1 MAGGVSMTEKPP
13 LAARA
18 GLLVIGLLISSFVAW
33 AAIAEVDEIA
43 RGEGKVIPVSKTQI
57 IQSSEPG
64 IVREI
69 AVQPGQVVRRGD
81 LILRLDDTASG
92 SSLGELEAKG
102 RSLRAQVARLKLEET
117 GAYDAKYQC
126 PEDITKVAPAICA
139 NEEQL
144 LQAKA
149 GNFNNKLSV
158 MQAREGQR
166 QKELA
171 EAAANI
177 TRLTE
182 SLQLTEQEQ
191 EMLAPMVKRKLV
203 AQTEVLRV
211 EKELTDTRG
220 QLALWKESVGKLEAA
235 LREATL
241 QVTELSLQL
250 KQEALA
256 EKTEALSQLSVIEET
271 IRGASSRVANTDI
284 RSPVD
289 GIINTLDVN
298 TVGAYVTPGGVIAG
312 VVPTSEILLVEARL
326 SPRDV
331 AFVRAGQPALIKVS
345 AYDFSIY
352 GGLGGV
358 VETISADSLVDQN
371 NGETYYLVRVKTD
384 TAALV
389 KDGREYAIMPGMIAS
404 VDIMTGKKTILAY
417 LMKPI
422 NKAREEALRER

>member
-1 MAGGVSMTEKPP
+1 MTEKPP

-102 RSLRAQVARLKLEET
+102 RSLRAQIARLALEET
-117 GAYDAKYQC
+117 GAYDAKYKC
-126 PEDITKVAPAICA
+126 PDDITKVAPAICA

-177 TRLTE
+177 ARLTE
-182 SLQLTEQEQ
+182 SLQLSEQEQ
-191 EMLAPMVKRKLV
+191 GMLAPMIKRKLV

>member
-1 MAGGVSMTEKPP
+1 MTEKPP

-312 VVPTSEILLVEARL
+312 VVPTSEVLLVEARL

-331 AFVRAGQPALIKVS
+331 AFVRPGQPALIKIS

>member
-1 MAGGVSMTEKPP
+1 MNVGMTEKPP

-18 GLLVIGLLISSFVAW
+18 GLLVIGLLISFFVAW

-69 AVQPGQVVRRGD
+69 AVQVGQVVRRGD

-92 SSLGELEAKG
+92 SSLGELEAKA
-102 RSLRAQVARLKLEET
+102 RSLSAQIARLKLEEA
-117 GAYDAKYQC
+117 GAYDSDYRC
-126 PEDITKVAPAICA
+126 PEDIARTAPGICT

-144 LQAKA
+144 LRARA
-149 GNFNNKLSV
+149 SNFNNKLSV
-158 MQAREGQR
+158 MQARHGQR
-166 QKELA
+166 QQELA
-171 EAAANI
+171 EAKANI
-177 TRLTE
+177 ARLSENLQVTE
-182 SLQLTEQEQ
+182 REQEL
-191 EMLAPMVKRKLV
+191 LAPMVKRKLV
-203 AQTEVLRV
+203 AQTELLRV

-220 QLALWKESVGKLEAA
+220 QLALARESIGRLEAA
-235 LREATL
+235 VREAEL

-289 GIINTLDVN
+289 GIVNTLDVN
-298 TVGAYVTPGGVIAG
+298 TVGAYVTPGAVIGG
-312 VVPTSEILLVEARL
+312 VVPTSETLLVEARL

-331 AFVRAGQPALIKVS
+331 AFVRAGQPALIKIS

-352 GGLGGV
+352 GGLDGE
-358 VETISADSLVDQN
+358 VETIGADSLVDPN
-371 NGETYYLVRVKTD
+371 SGETYYLARVKTGK
-384 TAALV
+384 AALE
-389 KDGREYAIMPGMIAS
+389 KDGREYPIMPGMIAS
-404 VDIMTGKKTILAY
+404 VDILTGKKTILTY

>member
-1 MAGGVSMTEKPP
+1 MSEKPP

-18 GLLVIGLLISSFVAW
+18 GLFVVGLLIVSFFLW
-33 AAIAEVDEIA
+33 AAIVEVDEIA

-69 AVQPGQVVRRGD
+69 AVQVGQVIRRGD

-92 SSLGELEAKG
+92 SSLGELEAKA
-102 RSLRAQVARLKLEET
+102 RSLRAQIARLELEEAGT
-117 GAYDAKYQC
+117 YDAKYKC
-126 PEDITKVAPAICA
+126 PADIAEVAPRICG

-144 LQAKA
+144 LRAKA

-158 MQAREGQR
+158 MQARHGQR
-166 QKELA
+166 EKELA
-171 EAAANI
+171 EAQANI
-177 TRLTE
+177 TRLVEGLQVTE
-182 SLQLTEQEQ
+182 REQEL
-191 EMLAPMVKRKLV
+191 LAPMVKRKLV
-203 AQTEVLRV
+203 AQTELLRV
-211 EKELTDTRG
+211 EKELTETRG
-220 QLALWKESVGKLEAA
+220 QLALSRESIGRLESAIV
-235 LREATL
+235 EASL
-241 QVTELSLQL
+241 QVTELSLEL
-250 KQEALA
+250 RQEALA
-256 EKTEALSQLSVIEET
+256 EKTEALSQLSVIDET

-289 GIINTLDVN
+289 GIINTLDIN
-298 TVGAYVTPGGVIAG
+298 TVGAYVTPGAVIGG

-326 SPRDV
+326 PPRDV
-331 AFVRAGQPALIKVS
+331 AFVRPGQPALIKIS
-345 AYDFSIY
+345 AYDFSVY

-371 NGETYYLVRVKTD
+371 TGETYYLVRVKTD

-404 VDIMTGKKTILAY
+404 VDILTGKKTILAY

>member
-1 MAGGVSMTEKPP
+1 MTEKPP

>member
-1 MAGGVSMTEKPP
+1 MITGSTEKPP

-18 GLLVIGLLISSFVAW
+18 GLLVIALLMTSFVAW

-43 RGEGKVIPVSKTQI
+43 RGEGKVIPVSKTRI

-64 IVREI
+64 IVQEI
-69 AVQPGQVVRRGD
+69 AVQVGQVVRRGD
-81 LILRLDDTASG
+81 LILRLDDTVTG
-92 SSLGELEAKG
+92 SSLGELEAKA
-102 RSLRAQVARLKLEET
+102 RSLRAQIARLELEES
-117 GAYDAKYQC
+117 GAYDADYKC
-126 PEDITKVAPAICA
+126 PDDIAKAAPGVCA

-144 LQAKA
+144 LRAKA

-158 MQAREGQR
+158 MQARRGQR

-171 EAAANI
+171 EAQANI
-177 TRLTE
+177 ARLTE
-182 SLQLTEQEQ
+182 NLQVTEREQ
-191 EMLAPMVKRKLV
+191 DLLAPMVKRKLV
-203 AQTEVLRV
+203 AQTELLRV

-220 QLALWKESVGKLEAA
+220 QLALAKESIGRLEAA
-235 LREATL
+235 VREAEL
-241 QVTELSLQL
+241 QVMELSLQL
-250 KQEALA
+250 RQEALA
-256 EKTEALSQLSVIEET
+256 EKTDALSQLSVIDET

-298 TVGAYVTPGGVIAG
+298 TVGAYVTPGAVIGG
-312 VVPTSEILLVEARL
+312 VVPTSETLLVEARL

-331 AFVRAGQPALIKVS
+331 AFVRPGQPALIKIS

-352 GGLGGV
+352 GGLGGE
-358 VETISADSLVDQN
+358 VETIGADSLVDPN
-371 NGETYYLVRVKTD
+371 TGETYYLVRVKTD
-384 TAALV
+384 EAALE
-389 KDGREYAIMPGMIAS
+389 KDGRKYAIMPGMIAS
-404 VDIMTGKKTILAY
+404 VDIMTGKKTILTY

>member
-1 MAGGVSMTEKPP
+1 MTEKPP

-92 SSLGELEAKG
+92 SSLGELEAKA
-102 RSLRAQVARLKLEET
+102 RSLRAQIARLELEET
-117 GAYDAKYQC
+117 GAYDSKYIC
-126 PEDITKVAPAICA
+126 PEDIAKVAPAICA

-166 QKELA
+166 QQELA
-171 EAAANI
+171 EAEANI
-177 TRLTE
+177 TRLSESMQVTE
-182 SLQLTEQEQ
+182 REQEL
-191 EMLAPMVKRKLV
+191 LAPMAKRKLV
-203 AQTEVLRV
+203 AQTELLRV

-235 LREATL
+235 LREASL

-256 EKTEALSQLSVIEET
+256 EKTEALSQLSVIDET
-271 IRGASSRVANTDI
+271 IRGATSRVANTDI

-298 TVGAYVTPGGVIAG
+298 TVGAYVTPGAVKLAAM
-312 VVPTSEILLVEARL
+312 PSC
-326 SPRDV
+326 
-331 AFVRAGQPALIKVS
+331 
-345 AYDFSIY
+345 
-352 GGLGGV
+352 LGG
-358 VETISADSLVDQN
+358 
-371 NGETYYLVRVKTD
+371 GE
-384 TAALV
+384 
-389 KDGREYAIMPGMIAS
+389 
-404 VDIMTGKKTILAY
+404 
-417 LMKPI
+417 
-422 NKAREEALRER
+422 

>member
-1 MAGGVSMTEKPP
+1 MTEKPP

-256 EKTEALSQLSVIEET
+256 EKTEARSQLSVIEET

>member
-1 MAGGVSMTEKPP
+1 MNDTPP
-13 LAARA
+13 FAARA
-18 GLLVIGLLISSFVAW
+18 GLLVIGLLITSFVAW

-69 AVQPGQVVRRGD
+69 AVQVGQVVRRGD

-92 SSLGELEAKG
+92 SSLGELEAKS
-102 RSLRAQVARLKLEET
+102 RSLRAQVARLELEET
-117 GAYDAKYQC
+117 GAYASHYKC
-126 PEDITKVAPAICA
+126 PADIAQAAPGICT
-139 NEEQL
+139 NEEL
-144 LQAKA
+144 LLHAKA

-158 MQAREGQR
+158 MQSRLGQR

-171 EAAANI
+171 EAQANI

-182 SLQLTEQEQ
+182 SLDVTQREQEL
-191 EMLAPMVKRKLV
+191 LAPMAKRKLV
-203 AQTEVLRV
+203 AQTELLRV
-211 EKELTDTRG
+211 EKELTDIRG
-220 QLALWKESVGKLEAA
+220 QLALSRESVGRLNAAVNEAA
-235 LREATL
+235 L

-250 KQEALA
+250 RQEALA

-298 TVGAYVTPGGVIAG
+298 TVGAYVTPGAVIGG
-312 VVPTSEILLVEARL
+312 VVPTSETLLVEARL
-326 SPRDV
+326 PPRDV
-331 AFVRAGQPALIKVS
+331 AFVRTGQPALIKIS

-352 GGLGGV
+352 GGLGGE
-358 VETISADSLVDQN
+358 VETVSADSLVDQN
-371 NGETYYLVRVKTD
+371 TGETYYLVRVKTN

-404 VDIMTGKKTILAY
+404 VDIMTGRKTILTY

>member
-1 MAGGVSMTEKPP
+1 MTEKPP

-312 VVPTSEILLVEARL
+312 VVPTSEVLLVEARL

-331 AFVRAGQPALIKVS
+331 AFVRPGQPALIKIS

-358 VETISADSLVDQN
+358 VDTISADSLVDQN

>member
-1 MAGGVSMTEKPP
+1 MTEKPP

-312 VVPTSEILLVEARL
+312 VVPTSEVLLVEARL

>member
-1 MAGGVSMTEKPP
+1 MTEKPP

-69 AVQPGQVVRRGD
+69 AVQLGQVVRRGD

-102 RSLRAQVARLKLEET
+102 RSLRAQVARLELEET
-117 GAYDAKYQC
+117 GAYDAKYKC

-203 AQTEVLRV
+203 SQTEVLRV

-312 VVPTSEILLVEARL
+312 VVPTSEVLLVEARL

-331 AFVRAGQPALIKVS
+331 AFVRPGQPALIKIS

-384 TAALV
+384 TAALM

>member
-1 MAGGVSMTEKPP
+1 MNAGLTEKPP

-18 GLLVIGLLISSFVAW
+18 GLLVIALLMTCFVAW

-43 RGEGKVIPVSKTQI
+43 RGEGKVIPVSKTRI

-64 IVREI
+64 IVQEI
-69 AVQPGQVVRRGD
+69 AVQVGQVVRRGE
-81 LILRLDDTASG
+81 LILRLDDTVTG
-92 SSLGELEAKG
+92 SSLGELEAKA
-102 RSLRAQVARLKLEET
+102 RSLRAQIARLQLEEA
-117 GAYDAKYQC
+117 GAYDSDYKCPDDIAK
-126 PEDITKVAPAICA
+126 TAPGICS

-144 LQAKA
+144 LRAKA

-158 MQAREGQR
+158 MQARYGQR

-171 EAAANI
+171 EAQANI
-177 TRLTE
+177 ARLTE
-182 SLQLTEQEQ
+182 NLQVTERERDL
-191 EMLAPMVKRKLV
+191 LAPMVKRKLV
-203 AQTEVLRV
+203 AQTELLRN

-220 QLALWKESVGKLEAA
+220 QLALAKESIGRLEAA
-235 LREATL
+235 VREAEL

-250 KQEALA
+250 RQEALA

-298 TVGAYVTPGGVIAG
+298 TVGAYVTPGAVIGG
-312 VVPTSEILLVEARL
+312 VVPTSETLLVEARL

-331 AFVRAGQPALIKVS
+331 AFVRAGQPALIKIS

-352 GGLGGV
+352 GGLGGE
-358 VETISADSLVDQN
+358 VETIGADSLVDPN
-371 NGETYYLVRVKTD
+371 TGETYYLVRVKTD
-384 TAALV
+384 KAALE
-389 KDGREYAIMPGMIAS
+389 KDGREYEIMPGMIAS
-404 VDIMTGKKTILAY
+404 VDIMTGKKTILTY